1 MKPGNL
7 YYFINLFHFI
17 NYHHGQT
24 RLWNNLLRYGV
35 VFLFNCISVDREH
48 NFIVSLFLIISSIS
62 FQDFFGHKSIFLTNK
77 VVLALEKKIG
87 VVLLLWFYG
96 DVFLVP
102 NVTDISIHILQTVVY
117 IFPRVLTGTTC
128 LAVKSFLSKWPL
140 SIFLRPLS
148 LIPRGSRKGKLDASH
163 S

>member
-17 NYHHGQT
+17 NYHLGQT

-35 VFLFNCISVDREH
+35 VFLFNCIFVDREH

-77 VVLALEKKIG
+77 VVLTLEKNRCRIAP
-87 VVLLLWFYG
+87 LILW
-96 DVFLVP
+96 
-102 NVTDISIHILQTVVY
+102 
-117 IFPRVLTGTTC
+117 
-128 LAVKSFLSKWPL
+128 
-140 SIFLRPLS
+140 
-148 LIPRGSRKGKLDASH
+148 
-163 S
+163 

>member
-17 NYHHGQT
+17 NYHLGQT

-48 NFIVSLFLIISSIS
+48 NFIIVSLFLIISSIS

-77 VVLALEKKIG
+77 VVLTLEKKKG
-87 VVLLLWFYG
+87 VVLLL
-96 DVFLVP
+96 
-102 NVTDISIHILQTVVY
+102 
-117 IFPRVLTGTTC
+117 
-128 LAVKSFLSKWPL
+128 
-140 SIFLRPLS
+140 
-148 LIPRGSRKGKLDASH
+148 
-163 S
+163 